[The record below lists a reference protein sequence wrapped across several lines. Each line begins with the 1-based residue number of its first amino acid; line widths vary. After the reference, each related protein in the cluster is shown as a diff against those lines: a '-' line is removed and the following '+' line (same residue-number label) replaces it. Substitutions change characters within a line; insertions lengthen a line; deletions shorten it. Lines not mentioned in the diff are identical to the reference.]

1 MSEATKVAGRSGP
14 GFKGVLAWIA
24 ILGLLGLVAW
34 LAAERNARSW
44 HLVPD
49 EGRLVVMRG
58 MMLPFGRQAFKTAD
72 PALAQAYAPVVAPPG
87 KPLPPEKTFDDRA
100 LLDQALYD
108 LLAGWAR
115 DEISGGDAARLE
127 RGLGYLA
134 RAERLPGLSPA
145 QRDDLAALRADSGYY
160 EAVRLLA
167 RAADVLRDAAEKLRR
182 AAQSRSAHATDAGV
196 LLRQVEPALEATLGA
211 VRAPPTPAAPAAARG
226 PKIEGAEP
234 TDPGEAAPPPPPPA
248 RDSDR

>member
-1 MSEATKVAGRSGP
+1 MSEATKAAGRSGP
-14 GFKGVLAWIA
+14 GFRGVLAWIA
-24 ILGLLGLVAW
+24 ILALLGLVAW

-58 MMLPFGRQAFKTAD
+58 MMLPFGRQAFKTSD

-87 KPLPPEKTFDDRA
+87 KPLPPEKTFEERA

-115 DEISGGDAARLE
+115 DEISGGGDAARLE

-211 VRAPPTPAAPAAARG
+211 ARAPTTSPPAAPRGAKAEATGSDPEAR
-226 PKIEGAEP
+226 PPEP
-234 TDPGEAAPPPPPPA
+234 QP
-248 RDSDR
+248 DSDR